1 MRERIPDG
9 IYESLWS
16 WVEASRSMKLPGYE
30 LQDVIYGEDT
40 VRLDRAIGL
49 DAHRHPNFDVDAVTA
64 EKAFVGVLPGGRYWV
79 SDEGTI
85 AVISPDN
92 KLIWDVSMQYRLP
105 RSRHPIFQKPDLPP
119 AASSAD
125 TVAVL
130 TYAFYDNYYH
140 WLAEVLARI
149 HLLDQSG
156 VRVDKY
162 IFNDFG
168 TAGFHAETLAALGI
182 GEDRIIRSRS
192 GMHLKA
198 ERLIV
203 PSLEMYSLLPY
214 VPNFPPKWAVRY
226 LRSKLM
232 EPGPVDPVGSNGRER
247 LYISRE
253 DARIRNVA
261 NEAEVVEMLGSYGF
275 KAVTLGR
282 MTVAEQVRAFAS
294 AETIVAPHG
303 AGLANLV
310 FSRPGIRLLE
320 LYSPNYVNPLYWY
333 LSNQVGVRYF
343 YLIGEGE
350 RLPIGSGAVDVGYR
364 VESITVNL
372 AALEAMLKRMCL

>member
-9 IYESLWS
+9 VYESLWS
-16 WVEASRSMKLPGYE
+16 WVEASRSTKLPGHE
-30 LQDVIYGEDT
+30 LQDVLYAEDT
-40 VRLDRAIGL
+40 IRLDRAIGL
-49 DAHRHPNFDVDAVTA
+49 DAHRHPNFDVDAATA

-79 SDEGTI
+79 SDDGTI
-85 AVISPDN
+85 AVISTDN

-105 RSRHPIFQKPDLPP
+105 RIRHPVFQKPDLPP
-119 AASSAD
+119 VAYTAD
-125 TVAVL
+125 NVAVL
-130 TYAFYDNYYH
+130 TYVFYDNYYH

-149 HLLDQSG
+149 HLLDRSG

-182 GEDRIIRSRS
+182 GEDRIIRSRN
-192 GMHLKA
+192 GMHLQA

-214 VPNFPPKWAVRY
+214 VPNFPPKWAIRY

-232 EPGPVDPVGSNGRER
+232 DSDLAASSGSGGRER
-247 LYISRE
+247 LYISRG
-253 DARIRNVA
+253 DARLRNVA
-261 NEAEVVEMLGSYGF
+261 NEAEVAEMLSSYGF

-282 MTVAEQVRAFAS
+282 MTVAEQVRAFAT
-294 AETIVAPHG
+294 AEAIVAPHG

-310 FSRPGIRLLE
+310 FCRPGTRLLE
-320 LYSPNYVNPLYWY
+320 FYSPNYVNPLYWY

-343 YLIGEGE
+343 YLIGQGD

-364 VESITVNL
+364 VESITVDIEE
-372 AALEAMLKRMCL
+372 LEAMLKRMGV